1 MPNSLYLVTIE
12 VKYDRPEGQTNEV
25 KKFYRWLYT
34 NQCFN
39 DYYYKEEDYKKQLQ
53 EKEDNIKS
61 LKISNYDYFCKLSQ
75 QNKVVD
81 NIDDT
86 DDKEDKEE
94 FETLDDL
101 LKEEFK

>member
-1 MPNSLYLVTIE
+1 MDLEEALQKIE
-12 VKYDRPEGQTNEV
+12 ELTNENNTY
-25 KKFYRWLYT
+25 KQQIENFST
-34 NQCFN
+34 
-39 DYYYKEEDYKKQLQ
+39 KEEDYKKQLQ
-53 EKEDNIKS
+53 EKDDNIKS

-81 NIDDT
+81 DIDDT
-86 DDKEDKEE
+86 DDKEEKEE

>member
-1 MPNSLYLVTIE
+1 MDLEEALQKIE
-12 VKYDRPEGQTNEV
+12 ELTNENNTY
-25 KKFYRWLYT
+25 KQQIENFST
-34 NQCFN
+34 
-39 DYYYKEEDYKKQLQ
+39 KEEDYKKQLQ
-53 EKEDNIKS
+53 EKDESIKS

>member
-1 MPNSLYLVTIE
+1 MDLEEALQKIE
-12 VKYDRPEGQTNEV
+12 ELTNENNTY
-25 KKFYRWLYT
+25 KQQIENFST
-34 NQCFN
+34 
-39 DYYYKEEDYKKQLQ
+39 KEEDYKKQLQ
-53 EKEDNIKS
+53 EKDENIKS

-81 NIDDT
+81 DIDDT
-86 DDKEDKEE
+86 DDKEEKEE

>member
-1 MPNSLYLVTIE
+1 MDLEEALQKIE
-12 VKYDRPEGQTNEV
+12 ELTNENNTY
-25 KKFYRWLYT
+25 KQQIENFST
-34 NQCFN
+34 
-39 DYYYKEEDYKKQLQ
+39 KEEDYKKQLQ
-53 EKEDNIKS
+53 EKDDNIKS

-81 NIDDT
+81 DIDDT

-94 FETLDDL
+94 FQSLDDL

>member
-1 MPNSLYLVTIE
+1 MELEEALQKIQ
-12 VKYDRPEGQTNEV
+12 DLTNENNTY
-25 KKFYRWLYT
+25 KQQLE
-34 NQCFN
+34 NFN
-39 DYYYKEEDYKKQLQ
+39 AKEEDYKKQLQ

-81 NIDDT
+81 DIDDT
-86 DDKEDKEE
+86 DDKDDKDN

>member
-1 MPNSLYLVTIE
+1 MDLEEALQKIQELTDENNNYKQQIE
-12 VKYDRPEGQTNEV
+12 NFST
-25 KKFYRWLYT
+25 
-34 NQCFN
+34 
-39 DYYYKEEDYKKQLQ
+39 KEEDYKKQLQ
-53 EKEDNIKS
+53 EKDDNIKS

-81 NIDDT
+81 DIDDT
-86 DDKEDKEE
+86 DDKDDKEE

>member
-1 MPNSLYLVTIE
+1 MNLEEALQKIE
-12 VKYDRPEGQTNEV
+12 ELTNENNTY
-25 KKFYRWLYT
+25 KQQIENFST
-34 NQCFN
+34 
-39 DYYYKEEDYKKQLQ
+39 KEEDYKKQLQ
-53 EKEDNIKS
+53 EKDDNIKS

-81 NIDDT
+81 DIDVT

>member
-1 MPNSLYLVTIE
+1 MDLEEALQKIE
-12 VKYDRPEGQTNEV
+12 ELTNENNTY
-25 KKFYRWLYT
+25 KQQIENFST
-34 NQCFN
+34 
-39 DYYYKEEDYKKQLQ
+39 KEEDYKKQLQ
-53 EKEDNIKS
+53 EKDDNIKS

-81 NIDDT
+81 DIDIT

-94 FETLDDL
+94 FQSLDDL

>member
-1 MPNSLYLVTIE
+1 MDLEEALQKIE
-12 VKYDRPEGQTNEV
+12 ELTNENNTY
-25 KKFYRWLYT
+25 KQQIENFST
-34 NQCFN
+34 
-39 DYYYKEEDYKKQLQ
+39 KEEDYKKQLQ
-53 EKEDNIKS
+53 EKDDNIKS

-81 NIDDT
+81 DIDET
-86 DDKEDKEE
+86 EEEKEE

>member
-1 MPNSLYLVTIE
+1 MNLEEALQKIE
-12 VKYDRPEGQTNEV
+12 ELTNENNTY
-25 KKFYRWLYT
+25 KQQIE
-34 NQCFN
+34 NFN
-39 DYYYKEEDYKKQLQ
+39 TKEEDYKKKLQ
-53 EKEDNIKS
+53 EKDEDIKS

-81 NIDDT
+81 DIDVS